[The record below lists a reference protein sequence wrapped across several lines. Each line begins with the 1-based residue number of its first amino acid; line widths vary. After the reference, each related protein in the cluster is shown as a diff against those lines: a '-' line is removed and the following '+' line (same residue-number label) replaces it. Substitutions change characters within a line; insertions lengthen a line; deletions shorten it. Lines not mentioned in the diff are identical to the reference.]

1 MYSKK
6 CFRQRAMTKQNPTDP
21 DISKWELSPQQET
34 AVDLLSVGKS
44 ITEVAKEVGVSRQTI
59 SQWRNGHAGFQAAF
73 NQRRHEL
80 WEAVSERLR
89 TLLPAA
95 LDVVE
100 RAIANGD
107 LKAALSVLKAVGL
120 HDLAPPDGPIHPQD
134 VESKIKEE
142 EAVRNERGLFATL
155 R

>member
-1 MYSKK
+1 M
-6 CFRQRAMTKQNPTDP
+6 N
-21 DISKWELSPQQET
+21 
-34 AVDLLSVGKS
+34 
-44 ITEVAKEVGVSRQTI
+44 RQTI

-100 RAIANGD
+100 RAIASGD
-107 LKAALSVLKAVGL
+107 LKAALGVLKAVGL
-120 HDLAPPDGPIHPQD
+120 HDLGPPDGPCHPQD
-134 VESKIKEE
+134 AESKIKDE
-142 EAVRNERGLFATL
+142 EAARSVRGLFASL